1 MDKQNPGILFAGQG
15 AQTVGMGKNLFD
27 GSENARARFAEADEI
42 LGWDLSS
49 SVFGGPVEKLTE
61 TRVCQPALFVHG
73 IVVFEEL
80 LRRKRIEGPGAVA
93 GLSLGELT
101 ALTAAGSMDFG
112 TGLRLV
118 AERGRLMQEAC
129 EAAGGSMASVI
140 GGSREQVAELCG
152 ECGVEMANLNCPGQI
167 VISGAKEGIVR
178 AVALGRE
185 KGFKLV
191 KELVVAGAYHS
202 RLMESARDRFAP
214 FVADADIREP
224 SCPFYANVTG
234 GRVSDPDSIR
244 EGLVS
249 QVVSP
254 VLFEDCLR
262 SLAAEAGDPVVLA
275 ECGPG
280 RVLAGLV
287 RRTDRSWAVESFADA
302 EDFEEVL

>member
-1 MDKQNPGILFAGQG
+1 
-15 AQTVGMGKNLFD
+15 MGKSLFD
-27 GSENARARFAEADEI
+27 RSEAARARFEEADRI
-42 LGWDLSS
+42 LGWDLSPT
-49 SVFGGPVEKLTE
+49 VFGGPVGELTQ

-80 LRRKRIEGPGAVA
+80 LRRKRIEAPGAVA

-101 ALTAAGSMDFG
+101 ALTAAGAMDFE

-129 EAAGGSMASVI
+129 ESTAGSMASVI
-140 GGSREQVAELCG
+140 GGSRARVAELCG
-152 ECGVEMANLNCPGQI
+152 ECAVEMANLNCPGQI
-167 VISGAKEGIVR
+167 VISGAKEGIAR

-202 RLMESARDRFAP
+202 RLMASARERFAP
-214 FVADADIREP
+214 FVAAAEIREP
-224 SCPFYANVTG
+224 CCPFYANVSGT
-234 GRVSDPDSIR
+234 RVSDPGSIR

-249 QVVSP
+249 QIVSP

-262 SLAAEAGDPVVLA
+262 SLAADADEPVELV

-287 RRTDRSWAVESFADA
+287 RRTDRSWAVESFAEA
-302 EDFEEVL
+302 EDFEEAR